1 MTIPRLRF
9 AYPKRRRLVYLG
21 ATGNSLLGNYIK
33 EESSTTYRSV
43 RDECNVWVA
52 LFSVIFG
59 RWSARGYYQ
68 SFLRM
73 VRPSIVI
80 TFEDNSLEFYLTK
93 AYRPEC
99 TTLCIQNGRRDTYST
114 EPDAN
119 IWQLIRDSVS
129 PNLAPDV
136 VATHGEP
143 WSMYFREALGQSRT
157 TVIAIGSV
165 RNNALPIGERRQA
178 PRLLFVSS
186 FPNIGAEGELEG
198 KLSTLLGYWQGV
210 PVTFGQFYQLE
221 GLIAQTCADIARTRG
236 VRFGVLGKRPSW
248 QKGELSYFSN
258 ALSGSE
264 WFFLASETEASSYAA
279 VTDSDVL
286 VNIDSTFGYEML
298 ARGVRVAFVS
308 ARMQHAGLHHIKDC
322 EFGYPMVTQPTG
334 PFWTNQAT
342 SEEINRVV
350 NYLIDAS
357 TEEWES
363 VSRQLR
369 ESVMPFDFGNAQLCS
384 LLTSLG
390 IKTGG
395 KREWSLDDVPKN

>member
-33 EESSTTYRSV
+33 EDSSTTYRSV

-52 LFSVIFG
+52 LFSVISG

-186 FPNIGAEGELEG
+186 FPNIGAEGELEK
-198 KLSTLLGYWQGV
+198 KLSTILGYWQGV

-236 VRFGVLGKRPSW
+236 VRFGVLG
-248 QKGELSYFSN
+248 
-258 ALSGSE
+258 
-264 WFFLASETEASSYAA
+264 
-279 VTDSDVL
+279 
-286 VNIDSTFGYEML
+286 
-298 ARGVRVAFVS
+298 
-308 ARMQHAGLHHIKDC
+308 
-322 EFGYPMVTQPTG
+322 
-334 PFWTNQAT
+334 
-342 SEEINRVV
+342 
-350 NYLIDAS
+350 
-357 TEEWES
+357 
-363 VSRQLR
+363 
-369 ESVMPFDFGNAQLCS
+369 
-384 LLTSLG
+384 
-390 IKTGG
+390 
-395 KREWSLDDVPKN
+395 